1 MKLRIAK
8 KLAALGCVTALTSLA
23 QTASPLAKLPLFF
36 EANHD
41 QSATAAPFLARTAD
55 AQCAISASGVAMN
68 LRRAAGQTSR
78 LNMNF
83 VGANP
88 SAAIHGDAEQSGKV
102 NYLTGNDPA
111 QWHAG
116 VPTFA
121 QVRVEKMYPGVDVVF
136 YGNQQQLEYDF
147 NIAAGANP
155 NVVVLQ
161 FDGADKIQLGA
172 QGDLVISLGGRE
184 IRQPEPQIYQTI
196 AGSRHAVSGGYKI
209 LANQTVA
216 FNVGDYDHSQ
226 PLVIDP
232 VLSYS
237 TFFGGNYGDTAWAVA
252 INPNDQSIFIAGQ
265 TFSSQISNGVA
276 LSTSGAYQRTNN
288 GGTQTG
294 DAFVANID
302 KTGTNLLY
310 FTYLGGSSDDAAYGL
325 AVDSNGDAF
334 ICGGTYS
341 TDFPTKN
348 AIQGGTGIHGSMDAK
363 LKTYPSDAI
372 VAELAPGGSNL
383 IYSTYLGGENYE
395 AAYGI
400 AIDPSGDAYIT
411 GFTYSTNFPGTTNTF
426 AYQPHLGCVN
436 NAFTFQYNAFVTEIA
451 AGGNTL
457 KYSTY
462 LGGTNADGGQAI
474 AYNDNQLFVT
484 GYATSTNFPTAHYI
498 HQSIGTNLV
507 DGHFLNGSNATALL
521 FNDAFVAAF
530 TNASGSNLTLLYSTL
545 LGGAF
550 SDIAYGI
557 AADALGNAY
566 VVGSTTSSNF
576 PSLNTVGTN
585 LLTSYVR
592 TNTYYYPA
600 TNGFLTQIQ
609 WNGTNA
615 SIGYSTLF
623 GGYGVDVATAVAL
636 DPNNDAFVTGY
647 ASSTN
652 FPVTRANIYGSL
664 RATNAGGSD
673 VFVIAFNPNASGL
686 LYSTYLGGAAN
697 DYGYGIAVD
706 SASSAYV
713 VGQTLSTNFPS
724 FNARQKILNGTN
736 DAFLAKIIM
745 ASPLLSASLSGT
757 NFLVTVPPVGDLNSG
772 NFSLETSTNLL
783 ISTNWVVISNAP
795 AMVNGTNIFTFAPT
809 NPARFFRFHQ

>member
-1 MKLRIAK
+1 MATLGC
-8 KLAALGCVTALTSLA
+8 LAAMTSLA

-36 EANHD
+36 EANHG
-41 QSATAAPFLARTAD
+41 QAATAAPFLARTAD

-68 LRRAAGQTSR
+68 LRRDAGRITELQ
-78 LNMNF
+78 MKF

-88 SAAIHGDAEQSGKV
+88 AAEIHGDAEQSGKV
-102 NYLTGNDPA
+102 NYLIGNDPA

-147 NIAAGANP
+147 NFAAGANP
-155 NVVVLQ
+155 NVVALR

-172 QGDLVISLGGRE
+172 QGDLVISLGGGE
-184 IRQPEPQIYQTI
+184 IRQPQPQIYQTI

-209 LANQTVA
+209 LADQTVTFA
-216 FNVGDYDHSQ
+216 VGGYDHSQ

-237 TFFGGNYGDTAWAVA
+237 AFFGGNYGDTALAVA
-252 INPNDQSIFIAGQ
+252 VDPSGYIYVAGE
-265 TFSSQISNGVA
+265 TFSTTFSNNIPW
-276 LSTSGAYQRTNN
+276 STTNAYQTNYH
-288 GGTQTG
+288 GGNLIG
-294 DAFVANID
+294 DAFVAKFASN
-302 KTGTNLLY
+302 GSNFVYL
-310 FTYLGGSSDDAAYGL
+310 TYLGGSSDDGAQSVAF
-325 AVDSNGDAF
+325 DAQGNTYV
-334 ICGGTYS
+334 GGFTS
-341 TDFPTKN
+341 SADFPTAN
-348 AIQGGTGIHGSMDAK
+348 IMPGSGLSTNISGVPVPRIAVYPTDAFM
-363 LKTYPSDAI
+363 
-372 VAELAPGGSNL
+372 AELNTNGSRL
-383 IYSTYLGGENYE
+383 LYSGYLGGTE
-395 AAYGI
+395 ADGIMGI
-400 AIDPSGDAYIT
+400 AVEPISGTAFVT
-411 GFTYSTNFPGTTNTF
+411 GYTYSTNFPVTAS
-426 AYQPHLGCVN
+426 AYSKKLSCPNSLFY
-436 NAFTFQYNAFVTEIA
+436 NANAFVAEIA
-451 AGGNTL
+451 PGGTNL
-457 KYSTY
+457 NYSTY
-462 LGGTNADGGQAI
+462 FGGTNFDGGRAI
-474 AYNDNQLFVT
+474 AFNNGTVFVAGQT
-484 GYATSTNFPTAHYI
+484 ASTNFPAVNYI
-498 HQSIGTNLV
+498 HQFSGTNLV
-507 DGHFLNGSNATALL
+507 DGHFLNGSNVTTIL

-530 TNASGSNLTLLYSTL
+530 TNSPTTGLGLQYSTL

-585 LLTSYVR
+585 LLTSYVL
-592 TNTYYYPA
+592 TNTVSYAA

-615 SIGYSTLF
+615 VIGYSALF

-636 DPNNDAFVTGY
+636 DPNKDAFVTGY

-652 FPVTRANIYGSL
+652 FPVTMANIYGSL
-664 RATNAGGSD
+664 RSTNSGGSD

-686 LYSTYLGGAAN
+686 LYSTYFGGAAN

-713 VGQTLSTNFPS
+713 VGQTLSTNFPI
-724 FNARQKILNGTN
+724 FNARQKIMNGTN
-736 DAFLAKIIM
+736 DAFLAKIIL

-783 ISTNWVVISNAP
+783 NSTNWVVISNAP
-795 AMVNGTNIFTFAPT
+795 AVINGTNIFTFAPT